1 MCDDHGSTRDSTST
15 VPLLKKAFKS
25 CLAYN
30 LCSQSLGEAIKAMH
44 QCIDPFG
51 LFFITNNLLQLTRRV
66 LDVRVPANLKSLH
79 IDNTHATMHR
89 VVNRLS
95 VGSFELGVDSLAVSA
110 TYRLY
115 VS

>member
-1 MCDDHGSTRDSTST
+1 MCDDHGSTRDST

-51 LFFITNNLLQLTRRV
+51 LFLLQIICSSLTRRV
-66 LDVRVPANLKSLH
+66 IDVRVSTNLKCLH
-79 IDNTHATMHR
+79 IDNTLATMRR

-95 VGSFELGVDSLAVSA
+95 MGSFDLGVDSLAVSA